1 MVLLVYALSMNTSP
15 IGLAITGAFGG
26 EEKPCCFWD
35 IFTKRQKEF
44 EKMVEQAS
52 RCLKNTCY
60 WKAIEALSAIVG
72 SVGSAILNFL
82 GKAVGFAAEHT
93 WALTVFVPGLFW
105 IWVIQKIKN
114 QKN

>member
-1 MVLLVYALSMNTSP
+1 MKINLWQKEFVHEQGIAMVLLVYALSMNTSP

-35 IFTKRQKEF
+35 IFIKRQKEF

-60 WKAIEALSAIVG
+60 
-72 SVGSAILNFL
+72 
-82 GKAVGFAAEHT
+82 
-93 WALTVFVPGLFW
+93 
-105 IWVIQKIKN
+105 
-114 QKN
+114 